1 MKEYFSYVNNL
12 ILIRRFTTSQLSR
25 NLKNNFTFFAFIMS
39 SHIVKTIKVE
49 YNEKKKFKIQ

>member
-25 NLKNNFTFFAFIMS
+25 NSKNNFTSFTFMIS
-39 SHIVKTIKVE
+39 SHIVKTIKVK
-49 YNEKKKFKIQ
+49 YNEKEKFKI